1 MVQRQAEASHF
12 SPVRLK
18 APPVVRYRLPVVH
31 PLAPTVVHWALV
43 LGPAITG
50 MVVHCQLSLGP
61 RPTATELVEVLLS
74 TQVTVAWLVAM

>member
-1 MVQRQAEASHF
+1 
-12 SPVRLK
+12 
-18 APPVVRYRLPVVH
+18 
-31 PLAPTVVHWALV
+31 
-43 LGPAITG
+43 